1 MIFKQENTMLNKSV
15 VTGAIL
21 SMFVV
26 TGCATQT
33 ETGASSSSSNSTEDY
48 DRQINTQ
55 EAEINSLESRI
66 NSRDSRIQQLEAELA
81 RSGSST
87 GGMSSASDELFPPNA
102 QPGECYARVL
112 FPEQYRTSEERQL
125 VRQASERFEVIPASY
140 ETVTERVLVSEAST
154 RLEVIPAVYGTVE
167 ERVLVRA
174 ASTKIVEVPATYK
187 TESEQVLEK
196 AAHTVWKKGSPEAF
210 GGSSVVSQSVNGTG
224 ELMCLVEVPAT
235 YRTVT
240 RTVIDT
246 PATTREIEIPAEYK
260 TVTRRV
266 VTTPATTREVTIPA
280 VYDDVQIT
288 KLATPATSR
297 RIEIPE
303 EYRTVTKRE
312 KVSDARLEWQQ
323 VLCEVN
329 ATNSVVYELQKALD
343 AKGYDVGGIDGRLGP
358 TTITAVNKYAKSL
371 GIAQG
376 ANYVPMDVL
385 ENLGIDF

>member
-1 MIFKQENTMLNKSV
+1 MLNKSV

-33 ETGASSSSSNSTEDY
+33 ETGSASSTSSNTADY

-66 NSRDSRIQQLEAELA
+66 NTRNSRIEQLEAELA
-81 RSGSST
+81 RAGSTT
-87 GGMSSASDELFPPNA
+87 GGTSRANDELFPPNA

-125 VRQASERFEVIPASY
+125 VRQASERFEVIPARY
-140 ETVTERVLVSEAST
+140 ETGTERVLVSEASS
-154 RLEVIPAVYGTVE
+154 RLEVIPAVYGTAE

-174 ASTKIVEVPATYK
+174 ASTRIVEVPATYK

-196 AAHTVWKKGSPEAF
+196 AAHTVWKKGAPEAF
-210 GGSSVVSQSVNGTG
+210 GGSVVSQSVNGTG

-246 PATTREIEIPAEYK
+246 PASTREIEIPAEYK

-266 VTTPATTREVTIPA
+266 VSTPASTREVTIPA

-288 KLATPATSR
+288 KLAEPAKSR

-303 EYRTVTKRE
+303 EFRTVTKRE
-312 KVSDARLEWQQ
+312 KVTDARLEWQQ

-329 ATNSVVYELQKALD
+329 ATNSVVYELQKVLD
-343 AKGYDVGGIDGRLGP
+343 EKGYNVGGIDGRLGP
-358 TTITAVNKYAKSL
+358 TTITAVNQYAKSL
-371 GIAQG
+371 GIPQG

-385 ENLGIDF
+385 EKLGIDF